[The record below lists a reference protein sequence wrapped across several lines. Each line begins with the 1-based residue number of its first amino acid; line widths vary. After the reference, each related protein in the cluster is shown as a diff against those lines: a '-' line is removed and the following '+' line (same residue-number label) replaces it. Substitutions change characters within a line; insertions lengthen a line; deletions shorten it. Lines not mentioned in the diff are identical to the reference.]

1 MSIINWDLWQ
11 KIQEKR
17 KIDTEYRRNNF
28 GLKLYTEEES
38 KIIFSLLDREIEN
51 FLSVYERTKKDN
63 WLNRVKELESIKE
76 KLKSNMGVQKELEK

>member
-17 KIDTEYRRNNF
+17 KIDKEYRRNNF

-63 WLNRVKELESIKE
+63 WLNRVKELEGIKE
-76 KLKSNMGVQKELEK
+76 KFKSNMGVQKELEK